1 MSPAPTLTLPR
12 ALRKGGNLTASTG
25 TIRRILLPTTVSH
38 KHSLP
43 PLRSARGRVG
53 VGATIDSSTKR
64 VGYRALLVAILWLST
79 MLSSLTF
86 ADDNRKLPKIGELW
100 FQDQRRAAYYQDPF
114 RNTLRDFGYVD
125 GKTATFVTRY
135 ADGDATRVSALLT
148 ELLAQ
153 NLDVL
158 LITPMALPAAKQAKS
173 STPIISVFVDPIAE
187 GIAKSLARPSGNITG
202 MSWQTAESSGK
213 RLQYTTEI
221 LPNLSRVALL
231 YDSGDPGAALD
242 ARSLRE
248 AARALKLQV
257 TELEFNN
264 AKQLDAAFAT
274 IKHDQA
280 QAIVLVH
287 SPLSVHHRDDIV
299 RFATEARIPF
309 VSEGRDFANVGA
321 LLSFGPSVIDMFKR
335 SAIYVHKILKGSKP
349 ADLPIEQPT
358 VFELVVNQ
366 KTARALG
373 IKIPES
379 ILLRADEV
387 IR

>member
-1 MSPAPTLTLPR
+1 MSLAPTLTLPR

-25 TIRRILLPTTVSH
+25 TIRRALRPTTASH
-38 KHSLP
+38 KHRLP
-43 PLRSARGRVG
+43 PLRVARGRVR
-53 VGATIDSSTKR
+53 VGARNSSTIKST
-64 VGYRALLVAILWLST
+64 GHRALLVAILWLSAT
-79 MLSSLTF
+79 VSSLAL
-86 ADDNRKLPKIGELW
+86 ADNSKLPKIGELW

-114 RNTLRDFGYVD
+114 RNTLQDFGYVD

-135 ADGDATRVSALLT
+135 ADGDATRVPTLLA

-158 LITPMALPAAKQAKS
+158 WITPMALPAAKQARTT
-173 STPIISVFVDPIAE
+173 TPMVSVFVDPIAE
-187 GIAKSLARPSGNITG
+187 GVAKSLARPSGNITG
-202 MSWQTAESSGK
+202 MSWQTAESGGK
-213 RLQYTTEI
+213 RLQYTTEL
-221 LPNLSRVALL
+221 LPHLSRIALFF
-231 YDSGDPGAALD
+231 DSGDPGAVLD
-242 ARSLRE
+242 ARALRE
-248 AARALKLQV
+248 AAKALNLQV
-257 TELEFNN
+257 TELEFRN
-264 AKQLDAAFAT
+264 AKQLDSAFAA
-274 IKHDQA
+274 IKHNRA
-280 QAIVLVH
+280 QAILLVH

-299 RFATEARIPF
+299 RLATEARVPI

-321 LLSFGPSVIDMFKR
+321 LLSFGPSVIEMFKR

-366 KTARALG
+366 KTAKALG